1 MKKEVKLTAQKKRF
15 CDEYLVCENGK
26 EAAILAGYSAKT
38 AAVQASQMLS
48 EVKVQEYL
56 KEHKYK
62 LDKKLEN
69 KYLISKERILE
80 QYAKIAFSDIRGYYD
95 EDGLLKSISA
105 LDEDQAVALAGV
117 ETFEVNTGGV
127 PIGETKKVKIYD
139 KIRALDSISK
149 VMGYNAEE
157 KSNVRVSVDLTEQ
170 DIEMFSKFFN
180 DKYK

>member
-1 MKKEVKLTAQKKRF
+1 MKKANELTDKQIRF
-15 CDEYLVCENGK
+15 CNEYLIDLNGTQ
-26 EAAILAGYSAKT
+26 AAIRAGYSVNG
-38 AAVQASQMLS
+38 AAEAASRMLTNPNIS
-48 EVKVQEYL
+48 ECIQNL
-56 KEHKYK
+56 KNEANNQLQDKYK
-62 LDKKLEN
+62 L
-69 KYLISKERILE
+69 SKERVLE

-95 EDGLLKSISA
+95 EDGLLKKISE

-157 KSNVRVSVDLTEQ
+157 KSNVRVTVDLTEQ
-170 DIEMFSKFFN
+170 DIEMFAKFFN